1 MLRIEQIS
9 KQFGKHKVVQH
20 ASAQFE
26 KGQVTAIIGPNGAGK
41 STVLSMASRL
51 MDIDAGQVW
60 IDEKALVE
68 WDTKTLAKS
77 LAVLRQS
84 NSMTMRFTVRELVSF
99 GRFPYSQGRLTLH
112 DEEVISQ
119 AIAYLGIEDIEHRYL
134 DKLSGGQRQLAYIAM
149 VIAQDTDYI
158 FLDEPLN
165 NLDIKHSLQ
174 IMTTIQ
180 RLAHELGK
188 AVVIVIHDI
197 NFAACYADT
206 IVALKSGKVVAS
218 GLVDEVICEPV
229 LSAIYETPFKVIEMG
244 GKKMCLYYTAPSA

>member
-1 MLRIEQIS
+1 MLRIENIS
-9 KQFGKHKVVQH
+9 KFFGKHKVVEQ

-26 KGQVTAIIGPNGAGK
+26 KGKVTAIIGPNGAGK

-51 MDIDAGQVW
+51 VSMDSGQVW
-60 IDEKALVE
+60 IDEKALVD
-68 WDTKTLAKS
+68 WDTKALAKS

-99 GRFPYSQGRLTLH
+99 GRFPYSQGRLTLD
-112 DEEVISQ
+112 DEQVISR
-119 AIAYLGIEDIEHRYL
+119 AISYLGIEDIEHRYL

-180 RLAHELGK
+180 RLAHELNK

-197 NFAACYADT
+197 NFASCYADS
-206 IVALKSGKVVAS
+206 IVALKHGKVVAQ
-218 GLVDEVICEPV
+218 GMVNDVIDESILAE
-229 LSAIYETPFKVIEMG
+229 IYETPFKVIINE
-244 GKKMCLYYTAPSA
+244 GKRMCLYYTEH